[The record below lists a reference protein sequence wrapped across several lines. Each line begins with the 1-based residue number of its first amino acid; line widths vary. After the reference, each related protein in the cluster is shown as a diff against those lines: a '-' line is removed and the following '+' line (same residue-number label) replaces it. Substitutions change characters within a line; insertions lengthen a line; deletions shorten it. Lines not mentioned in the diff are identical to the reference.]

1 MVIFN
6 MIFLSLS
13 FWSRWL
19 FVAMCGLSP
28 VAVHKLLIV
37 MASLVAELRLKRAWA
52 SVVVVHGL
60 SCSIACGS
68 LVPGS
73 GIEPMF
79 PALAGEFF
87 FFLIFIF
94 IYLFGYVRLWHVG
107 SS

>member
-28 VAVHKLLIV
+28 VVVHKLLIV

-87 FFLIFIF
+87 FF
-94 IYLFGYVRLWHVG
+94 
-107 SS
+107 